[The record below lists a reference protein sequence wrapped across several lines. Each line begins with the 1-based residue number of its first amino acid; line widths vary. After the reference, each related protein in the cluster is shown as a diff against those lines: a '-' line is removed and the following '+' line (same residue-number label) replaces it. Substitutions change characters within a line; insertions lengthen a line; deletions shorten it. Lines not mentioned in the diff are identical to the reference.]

1 MKTKDLVYMAFFVS
15 LATAGAFLKLPLPF
29 MSVTFQLFF
38 AILAGIILGPVR
50 GLIAMT
56 VYMIIGLAGLPIFT
70 LGGGPAYV
78 LQPSFGFILGFLP
91 AAFFSGLVYGNSSPD
106 NKYAVYPAYI
116 TGIITA
122 YAIGIPYLF
131 LILKFFLN
139 NPDTTLISVAASMLI
154 YIAKDA
160 VLGLVLFLFAGHIP
174 MLRKFAKS

>member
-1 MKTKDLVYMAFFVS
+1 MKIRDLVFMSFFVA

-50 GLIAMT
+50 GLIAMA
-56 VYMIIGLAGLPIFT
+56 VYMLIGLTGVPVFT
-70 LGGGPAYV
+70 LGGGPGYV

-91 AAFFSGLVYGNSSPD
+91 AAYISGLVYEKSGIER
-106 NKYAVYPAYI
+106 KYAVYPAYI
-116 TGIITA
+116 TGMLAA
-122 YAIGIPYLF
+122 YLIGIPYLF
-131 LILKFFLN
+131 LILKFYIK
-139 NPDTTLISVAASMLI
+139 NPETTILSVIVSMLI

-174 MLRKFAKS
+174 VLKKFAGN

>member
-1 MKTKDLVYMAFFVS
+1 MKTRDLVFMAFFVA
-15 LATAGAFLKLPLPF
+15 LATVGAFLKLPLPF

-38 AILAGIILGPVR
+38 SILAGIILGPVR
-50 GLIAMT
+50 GLISMI
-56 VYMIIGLAGLPIFT
+56 VYMIIGLAGLPVFT

-91 AAFFSGLVYGNSSPD
+91 AAYFSGLVYVKSNLHK
-106 NKYAVYPAYI
+106 KYTAFKAYMAGTFAAYI
-116 TGIITA
+116 
-122 YAIGIPYLF
+122 IGIPYLF
-131 LILKFFLN
+131 LILKFYLE

-154 YIAKDA
+154 YIAKDT